1 MQLAAGGRLPAFIK
15 AYPPPGTA
23 WPEQSQPSQRCMGL
37 LRMPITP
44 IIFTGVFRQTVMGH
58 WLFVKVSLDVA
69 ICTCMPYMR
78 MPAETTGA
86 CSCSL
91 RGLCSPLERTPR
103 RSCDLAQPQ
112 PWGVLCTH
120 QAPRLLCTHQSP
132 TSRCLVSSALSPL
145 PCQRSGGSTT
155 ALIKLCQEDS
165 GTLPD
170 SGANP
175 AREAVGPGE

>member
-37 LRMPITP
+37 LRIPSTP

-69 ICTCMPYMR
+69 ICTCMPYMC
-78 MPAETTGA
+78 MPADTTGA

-91 RGLCSPLERTPR
+91 RGFCSPLERTPG

-120 QAPRLLCTHQSP
+120 QPPRRCAPISLQPPAALSALPCH
-132 TSRCLVSSALSPL
+132 RCLVS
-145 PCQRSGGSTT
+145 
-155 ALIKLCQEDS
+155 
-165 GTLPD
+165 
-170 SGANP
+170 
-175 AREAVGPGE
+175 AVVDPPRR